1 MNLLKLHQNYYTP
14 RLFQISKTSLHPHTL
29 SRRTHFISLSPDPK
43 TDISWRYTNSKRPKA
58 STAQRRTWSSI
69 AEQSS
74 EEGDGYEY
82 LAKDGEVFQKTLRL
96 VETAMFASVSGLAYL
111 LSNSLAVEN
120 YFGCF
125 FALPIVISSLR
136 WGVAA
141 GRKTMVATV
150 VLLFVLS
157 GPVKAINYML
167 MHGLLG
173 LTMGSLWR
181 LRANWMQSIFLCALA
196 RAIGAIG
203 YVLLSSFLI
212 RENIL
217 QLITINIHASLSY
230 VLTSIGSNSIPTMD
244 FIYTI
249 FGTLL
254 LINSAFFALL
264 LHILY
269 AIFFAK
275 FGMKASL
282 RLPKWVE
289 AAI

>member
-1 MNLLKLHQNYYTP
+1 MNLLLKLHLNYYPP
-14 RLFQISKTSLHPHTL
+14 RLFQLSKTGLHPHTL
-29 SRRTHFISLSPDPK
+29 SRQTHFISPSHDPK
-43 TDISWRYTNSKRPKA
+43 TDISWGYTNSKRPKA
-58 STAQRRTWSSI
+58 STVQRPAWSSV
-69 AEQSS
+69 AEQRP

-181 LRANWMQSIFLCALA
+181 LRANWTQSIFLCAL
-196 RAIGAIG
+196 
-203 YVLLSSFLI
+203 VLFPFPP
-212 RENIL
+212 
-217 QLITINIHASLSY
+217 
-230 VLTSIGSNSIPTMD
+230 V
-244 FIYTI
+244 
-249 FGTLL
+249 
-254 LINSAFFALL
+254 
-264 LHILY
+264 
-269 AIFFAK
+269 
-275 FGMKASL
+275 
-282 RLPKWVE
+282 
-289 AAI
+289 